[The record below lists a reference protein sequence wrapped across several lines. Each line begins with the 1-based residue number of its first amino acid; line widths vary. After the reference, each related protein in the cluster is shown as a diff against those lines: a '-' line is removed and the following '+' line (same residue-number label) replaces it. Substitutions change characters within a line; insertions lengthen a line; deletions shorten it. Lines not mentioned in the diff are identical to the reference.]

1 MARIVEGI
9 GCESGSG
16 SEDEFPSVQEL
27 LSTRGKRTPGTRVKS
42 VSMGD
47 KKGGA
52 RVRSLIK
59 RDLKSGEVRRK
70 EAEVVNGKGGV
81 PKGLPK
87 KRVLNQKS
95 DNPLL
100 RPFDGASSELL
111 GEGSRRKVR
120 GFGGVTGKKLS
131 AKSVGEEAPA
141 KQDGPKDGKSL
152 AQRRGSELV
161 ESVESENENLV
172 PVRSSKKGLKTARKL
187 DLKAPE
193 GKGSTRSPS
202 KLMKSV
208 EADHPKV
215 GGMRAVDDYAGPGKE
230 KPSKRFSAKE
240 TREDTEAGT
249 SRSTPVESIVSE
261 DEDLQQATKP
271 TKSIQVKQPAEKPR
285 ASPPQRV
292 ESEEDFELD
301 SDGLSDFIVDDSTF
315 LEEEDTVIDEPAPR
329 SVRKLVK
336 GRRPARIDDSDDEE
350 LELRMGKLKVEE
362 DTSNTLDK
370 ALKELNLDDSD
381 DEDLVETR
389 RRKQI
394 QPEVLGLPK
403 NDQTQPASSDIEDP
417 FTLR

>member
-1 MARIVEGI
+1 
-9 GCESGSG
+9 
-16 SEDEFPSVQEL
+16 
-27 LSTRGKRTPGTRVKS
+27 
-42 VSMGD
+42 
-47 KKGGA
+47 
-52 RVRSLIK
+52 
-59 RDLKSGEVRRK
+59 
-70 EAEVVNGKGGV
+70 
-81 PKGLPK
+81 
-87 KRVLNQKS
+87 
-95 DNPLL
+95 
-100 RPFDGASSELL
+100 
-111 GEGSRRKVR
+111 
-120 GFGGVTGKKLS
+120 
-131 AKSVGEEAPA
+131 
-141 KQDGPKDGKSL
+141 
-152 AQRRGSELV
+152 
-161 ESVESENENLV
+161 
-172 PVRSSKKGLKTARKL
+172 
-187 DLKAPE
+187 
-193 GKGSTRSPS
+193 
-202 KLMKSV
+202 MKSV

-230 KPSKRFSAKE
+230 KSSKRFPAKE

-261 DEDLQQATKP
+261 GEDLQQATKP

-370 ALKELNLDDSD
+370 ALKELNLDDSY
-381 DEDLVETR
+381 DEDVVETR

-394 QPEVLGLPK
+394 QPGVLGLPK
-403 NDQTQPASSDIEDP
+403 NDQTQSASSDIEDP